1 MSFGTMDP
9 QRNEA
14 IGRGFGGGGR
24 EGWVARGRGQEI
36 QANLVDHVLAH
47 GVTMREA
54 G

>member
-24 EGWVARGRGQEI
+24 EG
-36 QANLVDHVLAH
+36 
-47 GVTMREA
+47 
-54 G
+54 